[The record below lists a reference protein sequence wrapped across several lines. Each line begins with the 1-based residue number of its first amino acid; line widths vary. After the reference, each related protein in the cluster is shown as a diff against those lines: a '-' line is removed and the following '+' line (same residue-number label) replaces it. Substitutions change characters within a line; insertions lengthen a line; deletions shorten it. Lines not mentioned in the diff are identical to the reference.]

1 MAYSKR
7 KSKKAS
13 EDQAEAPVSETVT
26 SQEHSHADLESKIA
40 SLESKVEALEG
51 KLAKVLASIEALAQV
66 KKDLDEV
73 KAKLGSEVKELR
85 ENAKSWVTKQKEA
98 IDTNQD
104 GKIDFEEI
112 YEYVKWRTFG
122 KTHAWSLRRSNKVKK

>member
-26 SQEHSHADLESKIA
+26 SQEHSHADLESKIV
-40 SLESKVEALEG
+40 SLESKVAALEG
-51 KLAKVLASIEALAQV
+51 KLAAVLTSVEALAQV
-66 KKDLDEV
+66 KNDLDEA
-73 KAKLGSEVKELR
+73 KAKLTSEVKELR

-98 IDTNQD
+98 IDTNND
-104 GKIDFEEI
+104 GQLDFNEI
-112 YEYVKWRTFG
+112 YNYISFRSGG
-122 KTHAWSLRRSNKVKK
+122 KNHNQALRRLKRK